1 MNLSSPSQDHKISE
15 GVLTTVS
22 NPNDWV
28 GDRRTV
34 QEYLE
39 PMVLGTI
46 ISPSIYL
53 PAIMELC
60 HSMVS
65 GQEGKIGKP
74 TASLSA
80 VLRA

>member
-1 MNLSSPSQDHKISE
+1 MNLSSPSQDHKTSE

-65 GQEGKIGKP
+65 GQEE
-74 TASLSA
+74 
-80 VLRA
+80 R

>member
-1 MNLSSPSQDHKISE
+1 M
-15 GVLTTVS
+15 S

-60 HSMVS
+60 HSMV
-65 GQEGKIGKP
+65 
-74 TASLSA
+74 
-80 VLRA
+80 RAPLFRRMRIVMS

>member
-1 MNLSSPSQDHKISE
+1 M
-15 GVLTTVS
+15 S

-60 HSMVS
+60 HSMVKEERE
-65 GQEGKIGKP
+65 EGE
-74 TASLSA
+74 
-80 VLRA
+80 

>member
-1 MNLSSPSQDHKISE
+1 M
-15 GVLTTVS
+15 S

-60 HSMVS
+60 HSMVREPLFRRVRIVMS
-65 GQEGKIGKP
+65 
-74 TASLSA
+74 
-80 VLRA
+80 

>member
-1 MNLSSPSQDHKISE
+1 M
-15 GVLTTVS
+15 S

-65 GQEGKIGKP
+65 GQGVETMEPLFERKEP
-74 TASLSA
+74 LSY
-80 VLRA
+80 